1 MKRPQRLLSIIVA
14 LQSARQ
20 TTAARLAEQFGV
32 SVRTILRDID
42 ALIEADV
49 PVVAEPGRYG
59 GISLQVGTQ
68 IDVNRLT
75 ESEAEALA
83 LVGLD
88 VRSARQL
95 GLEEGML
102 RAFQRLD
109 SRRPKPFEHADQQR
123 VPLLEVVEIDSS
135 AWFADEA
142 AFDFADLVECLR
154 SARRL
159 QIEYRS
165 SGKSETRIY
174 EVDPYGLYLRGGRWY
189 LIADAEGYPRMFA
202 MSRMR
207 KWTALETCR
216 RIRPEATLRD
226 VARYLVDSL
235 ESREDIVVTAVLDAE
250 GEDMARRI
258 LGSRLRSVEQ
268 VPTDDAKVRIT
279 VAYDQIDGVR
289 QLVQF
294 TDHIEVIDPPE
305 ARELVRKLAGDMA
318 ERHRDIAD
326 VTCGACQQD

>member
-1 MKRPQRLLSIIVA
+1 VKRPQRLLSIILA

-20 TTAARLAEQFGV
+20 TTAARLAEQFNV

-49 PVVAEPGRYG
+49 PVVARSGRYG
-59 GISLQVGTQ
+59 GISLQVGAQ
-68 IDVNRLT
+68 VDVNRLSET
-75 ESEAEALA
+75 EAEALA

-102 RAFQRLD
+102 RAFQRLGT
-109 SRRPKPFEHADQQR
+109 RRSKPFGQADQQR
-123 VPLLEVVEIDSS
+123 VPLHEVVEIDSS

-142 AFDFADLVECLR
+142 AFDFADLVESLR

-165 SGKSETRIY
+165 SGKSEARIY

-189 LIADAEGYPRMFA
+189 LIADVDGHPRMFA
-202 MSRMR
+202 MNRMG
-207 KWTALETCR
+207 KWAALNADR
-216 RIRPEATLRD
+216 RSRPETTLRD
-226 VARYLVDSL
+226 VSRYLVDRL
-235 ESREDIVVTAVLDAE
+235 ESREDVVVTAHLDAG

-268 VPTDDAKVRIT
+268 LPDDDVKVRIT

-289 QLVQF
+289 QLMQF
-294 TDHIEVIDPPE
+294 TDHIEVIDPPA

-318 ERHRDIAD
+318 ARH
-326 VTCGACQQD
+326 